1 MSNGSSRAI
10 IQAHFSKSVH
20 GDSRSGAKRGHDA
33 MMALTTREIKKE
45 KVAPDLQSYLWC
57 SSLRRGMAT
66 RSVEGVEALTQL
78 KAKLG
83 DKRTEWVSEL
93 AAVYKRGRSARA
105 VISLAS

>member
-1 MSNGSSRAI
+1 MSIGSSRVI
-10 IQAHFSKSVH
+10 IQAHVSKSVH
-20 GDSRSGAKRGHDA
+20 GDSRSGAKGA
-33 MMALTTREIKKE
+33 MMALTRREIKKE
-45 KVAPDLQSYLWC
+45 KVAPDHQSYLGC